1 MMDTAAEPNAQPG
14 PTEPGTTT
22 ADWVRAAIWIS
33 LLVGLVIAGWVLA
46 IGAMGCG
53 CTTVPA

>member
-1 MMDTAAEPNAQPG
+1 MMDTAATAPAQP
-14 PTEPGTTT
+14 EPAQPRATTS
-22 ADWVRAAIWIS
+22 DWVRAAIWIS
-33 LLVGLVIAGWVLA
+33 LLVGLVIAGWVLV